1 MAPAA
6 PGLFST
12 STCCPHMS
20 LNFAAK
26 TRAIRSELPPGGYA
40 TISFTGRAGYCCA
53 SAVVQTNARRQ
64 RSRFMS
70 AFDAHFLD
78 DRAELLDLA
87 LEDRVLLR
95 RARADRL
102 GADGA
107 QALRGLRM
115 VHRGPRCPLQPPDH
129 LSRRL
134 RRREHPLPAVGFEVG
149 GAQLPPRQHAPPR

>member
-1 MAPAA
+1 
-6 PGLFST
+6 
-12 STCCPHMS
+12 MS

-26 TRAIRSELPPGGYA
+26 TGAIRSELPPGGYA

-87 LEDRVLLR
+87 LQYRVLLR

-102 GADGA
+102 GADVA
-107 QALRGLRM
+107 QALRGLRV
-115 VHRGPRCPLQPPDH
+115 VHGGPPFPP
-129 LSRRL
+129 
-134 RRREHPLPAVGFEVG
+134 PPPPYPA
-149 GAQLPPRQHAPPR
+149 P